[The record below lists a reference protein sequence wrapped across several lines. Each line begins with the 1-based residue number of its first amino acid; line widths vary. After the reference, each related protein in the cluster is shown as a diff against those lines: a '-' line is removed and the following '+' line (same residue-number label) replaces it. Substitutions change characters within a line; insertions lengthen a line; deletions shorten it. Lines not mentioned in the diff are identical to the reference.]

1 MSRERSYF
9 NFLLTSLRATDT
21 GASSV
26 NPLERNILLEIF
38 FFPRR
43 RPISVWL
50 QDLPRIKTKRGEEQN
65 TVSSRLKWSYVAIN
79 YKLAFVI
86 GRSGASTQPCLSRSR
101 TAIQLKRHFYRTRS
115 TFPSLPLL
123 IFYETLLYS
132 LFFFPFKRDWENKI
146 VRFRTFSRE
155 TQVWSELMIRFHIL
169 QRLAGAE
176 GKWWN
181 RGK

>member
-86 GRSGASTQPCLSRSR
+86 GRTGASTQPCLSRSR
-101 TAIQLKRHFYRTRS
+101 TAIQLKRHFCRTRS

-155 TQVWSELMIRFHIL
+155 TQVWSELMIWFHIL
-169 QRLAGAE
+169 QRLARAE

>member
-101 TAIQLKRHFYRTRS
+101 TAIQLKRHFCRTRS
-115 TFPSLPLL
+115 TFPSFPCS
-123 IFYETLLYS
+123 FSTKLYS
-132 LFFFPFKRDWENKI
+132 IHFSFFLFKEDWENKI

-169 QRLAGAE
+169 QRLAGE

>member
-65 TVSSRLKWSYVAIN
+65 TVSSRLK
-79 YKLAFVI
+79 
-86 GRSGASTQPCLSRSR
+86 
-101 TAIQLKRHFYRTRS
+101 
-115 TFPSLPLL
+115 
-123 IFYETLLYS
+123 
-132 LFFFPFKRDWENKI
+132 
-146 VRFRTFSRE
+146 
-155 TQVWSELMIRFHIL
+155 
-169 QRLAGAE
+169 
-176 GKWWN
+176 
-181 RGK
+181 

>member
-79 YKLAFVI
+79 YKLEFVI
-86 GRSGASTQPCLSRSR
+86 GRSAASTQPCLSRSR
-101 TAIQLKRHFYRTRS
+101 TAIQLKRHFEHVPHSPRYPCSFS
-115 TFPSLPLL
+115 TK
-123 IFYETLLYS
+123 LYS
-132 LFFFPFKRDWENKI
+132 THFSFFLFKEDWENKI